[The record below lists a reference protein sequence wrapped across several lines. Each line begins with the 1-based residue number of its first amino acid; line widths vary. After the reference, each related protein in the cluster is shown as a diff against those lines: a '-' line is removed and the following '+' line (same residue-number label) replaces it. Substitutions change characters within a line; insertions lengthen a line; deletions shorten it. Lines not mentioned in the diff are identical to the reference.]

1 MTEGVFKARPR
12 KLKGSSK
19 GIDKLNARR
28 RRVLSRQIGKRDNE
42 IKFEKDRLDKYGN
55 TKLDKDRYQGK
66 IDLKKKSKSK
76 LQKKLDTVPKTMRS
90 SLGKKLSKGL
100 GKGGVGSIIASL
112 VIAYPELKEI
122 IGGSINDERAKE
134 LLNNKDGTSKEYRK
148 KIGEAFKN
156 LPSDI
161 IENPADLIKNILIY
175 SNPVTTAG
183 GILGIFDNQVADA
196 TLDFPS
202 SKKRPVQKTAKLEDL
217 SPSQLRQYRNTLGGF
232 GNITEERRKINKL
245 LKGKKKG
252 GKVIKSKTK
261 KNKKIGRPKGVGCA
275 TRGYGK
281 AMKRGK

>member
-1 MTEGVFKARPR
+1 MT
-12 KLKGSSK
+12 
-19 GIDKLNARR
+19 
-28 RRVLSRQIGKRDNE
+28 
-42 IKFEKDRLDKYGN
+42 RL
-55 TKLDKDRYQGK
+55 QV
-66 IDLKKKSKSK
+66 
-76 LQKKLDTVPKTMRS
+76 Q
-90 SLGKKLSKGL
+90 
-100 GKGGVGSIIASL
+100 
-112 VIAYPELKEI
+112 
-122 IGGSINDERAKE
+122 
-134 LLNNKDGTSKEYRK
+134 
-148 KIGEAFKN
+148 
-156 LPSDI
+156 LP
-161 IENPADLIKNILIY
+161 L
-175 SNPVTTAG
+175 AG

-281 AMKRGK
+281 AMKRGKQSKYKTTGYEARKEEKS